1 MSTFAFIKPANT
13 LWKDAKIHKT
23 VNKIVEKVTALPE
36 PVRKDKH
43 NMELL
48 LMICLMIENEISNKD
63 KKEKLKIDKKS
74 LAVQILTTIYGQ
86 MQPQE
91 IQTICNHIEYL
102 HDHDMIVKIP
112 LYKIIPASCWAWL
125 KGKLA

>member
-48 LMICLMIENEISNKD
+48 LMICLMIEHEIDNKD
-63 KKEKLKIDKKS
+63 KKDKLKIDKKA
-74 LAVQILTTIYGQ
+74 LAIQILSSVFGQ
-86 MQPQE
+86 LPPNE
-91 IQTICNHIEYL
+91 VSSICNHIDYL
-102 HDHDMIVKIP
+102 HDHEMIVRIP
-112 LYKIIPASCWAWL
+112 LYKVIPASCWAWL
-125 KGKLA
+125 KGKFA